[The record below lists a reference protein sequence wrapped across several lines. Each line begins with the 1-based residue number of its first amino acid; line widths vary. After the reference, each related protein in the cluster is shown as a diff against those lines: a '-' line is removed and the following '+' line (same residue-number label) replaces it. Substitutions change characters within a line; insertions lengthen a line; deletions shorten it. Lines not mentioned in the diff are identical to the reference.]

1 MFTYC
6 SCLFVKFLKCVHW
19 IFIFCSCFLEK
30 FPLSTYKRKTVLM
43 KDHSLKWT
51 ALALKLGILIFL
63 KSRRGTF
70 KLASSS
76 TKERGTDFLI
86 LIKLTLNDKKR
97 VLFTISYLG
106 CKKTCVKERKPLP
119 FSFEWSRKLSLKGCS
134 LIQLQVVK
142 TAKKNQR
149 LFGKFWTI

>member
-1 MFTYC
+1 MN
-6 SCLFVKFLKCVHW
+6 
-19 IFIFCSCFLEK
+19 
-30 FPLSTYKRKTVLM
+30 
-43 KDHSLKWT
+43 

-119 FSFEWSRKLSLKGCS
+119 FSFE
-134 LIQLQVVK
+134 
-142 TAKKNQR
+142 
-149 LFGKFWTI
+149 